1 MITVRT
7 IITEEN
13 ENGQSSEVSCRPRS
27 FGAPDFV
34 QPLSEHGSSISFQ
47 IGKTGERG
55 NSPRKTRGRVP
66 PPGMPWWWNN
76 L

>member
-1 MITVRT
+1 MANLVKFP
-7 IITEEN
+7 
-13 ENGQSSEVSCRPRS
+13 VDH
-27 FGAPDFV
+27 AH
-34 QPLSEHGSSISFQ
+34 LEHPILCSHCQNMARVLVFQ
-47 IGKTGERG
+47 IGKAGERG